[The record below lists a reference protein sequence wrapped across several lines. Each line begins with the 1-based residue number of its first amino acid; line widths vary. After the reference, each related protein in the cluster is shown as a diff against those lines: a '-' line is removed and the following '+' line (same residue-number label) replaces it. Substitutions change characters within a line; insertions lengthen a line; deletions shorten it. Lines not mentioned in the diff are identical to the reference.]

1 MNRLDKMSTS
11 DILIKHIKLKNRMDN
26 LAVNYTDDHEG
37 WILLNDYNELMT
49 SIKITMDV
57 LQAELK
63 TRDSM
68 GVLNDD

>member
-63 TRDSM
+63 TRDSI